1 MEENTVEDKS
11 TETRTGTA
19 PEIGQSGPT
28 DPAALRRTE
37 RNARIA
43 VTIFPL
49 LVIAGGVIGFIGAD
63 SVSTLAPTIPWGLGV
78 IMFFMGVT
86 LTLPDFTRIAKRPWI
101 VALGTG
107 SQFIIMPLAGWAIA
121 QVLGLPPALAIGVIL
136 VGCAPGGTA
145 SNVVTY
151 LAKGDVALSV
161 SITTVSTLL
170 APLLTPV
177 LTLWLAGSYM
187 DVSASAMMV
196 SIVQTVLVPVIA
208 GVLVRALFS
217 RLIDLLGPVLPWLS
231 TIAIAYVV
239 AVVVAGSAGSLLS
252 AGALVLVAVVLH
264 NGVGLALGY
273 LVARA
278 VGLDTAARR
287 ALSFEVGLQ
296 NSGLASS
303 LAATHF
309 PTEPTAALPGAVFS
323 VWHNVSGAILAALF
337 ARRPIKD

>member
-1 MEENTVEDKS
+1 MQDEHAKTPAGS
-11 TETRTGTA
+11 A
-19 PEIGQSGPT
+19 PDVDQNKPT
-28 DPAALRRTE
+28 DPAAERRTE

-43 VTIFPL
+43 VTVFPL
-49 LVIAGGVIGFIGAD
+49 LVIGGGLIGFFGSDPISALG
-63 SVSTLAPTIPWGLGV
+63 PTIPWGLGV

-86 LTLPDFTRIAKRPWI
+86 LTLPDFTRIAKRPW
-101 VALGTG
+101 VVLLGTG
-107 SQFIIMPLAGWAIA
+107 SQFIVMPLAGWLIA
-121 QVLGLPPALAIGVIL
+121 QMLSLPPALAIGVIL

-187 DVSASAMMV
+187 DVSAGSMMV
-196 SIVQTVLVPVIA
+196 SIVQTVLLPVIG
-208 GVLVRALFS
+208 GVIVRALFS
-217 RLIDLLGPVLPWLS
+217 RIIDLLGPILPWLS
-231 TIAIAYVV
+231 TVAIAYVV
-239 AVVVAGSAGSLLS
+239 AVVVAGSAGSLLQ
-252 AGALVLVAVVLH
+252 AGALVLVAVILH

-273 LVARA
+273 LAARVA
-278 VGLDTAARR
+278 GLDAPARR

-303 LAATHF
+303 LAQTHF
-309 PTEPTAALPGAVFS
+309 PAEPTAALPGAVFS
-323 VWHNVSGAILAALF
+323 VWHNVSGAILAAFF
-337 ARRPIKD
+337 ARRPLKD

>member
-1 MEENTVEDKS
+1 MES
-11 TETRTGTA
+11 TTGQRTDAQA
-19 PEIGQSGPT
+19 PAEV
-28 DPAALRRTE
+28 DEAARRRTD

-49 LVIAGGVIGFIGAD
+49 LVIAGGVVGLIWSEPLSGLGHT
-63 SVSTLAPTIPWGLGV
+63 VPWGLAV

-107 SQFIIMPLAGWAIA
+107 SQFIVMPLAGWTIA
-121 QVLGLPPALAIGVIL
+121 QLLGLSPALAIGVIL

-161 SITTVSTLL
+161 SVTTVSTLL

-196 SIVQTVLVPVIA
+196 SIVQTVLVPVVA
-208 GVLVRALFS
+208 GVIVRALFS

-231 TIAIAYVV
+231 TVAIAYVV
-239 AVVVAGSAGSLLS
+239 AVVVSGSAGSLAS
-252 AGALVLVAVVLH
+252 AGALVLLAVILH
-264 NGVGLALGY
+264 NGVGLTLGY
-273 LVARA
+273 VAARVA
-278 VGLDTAARR
+278 GLDTATRR

-303 LAATHF
+303 LAKTHF
-309 PTEPTAALPGAVFS
+309 PMEPTAALPGAVFS
-323 VWHNVSGAILAALF
+323 VWHNVSGAILAALY
-337 ARRPIKD
+337 ARRPLDR

>member
-1 MEENTVEDKS
+1 MEDEHPD
-11 TETRTGTA
+11 TRTSA
-19 PEIGQSGPT
+19 AKEIGQTGPH
-28 DPAALRRTE
+28 DPVAQRRTE

-49 LVIAGGVIGFIGAD
+49 LVIAGGVIGFLGSD
-63 SVSTLAPTIPWGLGV
+63 SISALAPTIPWGLGV

-86 LTLPDFTRIAKRPWI
+86 LTLPDFTRIAKRPWV

-107 SQFIIMPLAGWAIA
+107 SQFIVMPLAGWAIA
-121 QVLGLPPALAIGVIL
+121 QLLGLPPALAIGVIL

-161 SITTVSTLL
+161 SVTTVSTLL

-187 DVSASAMMV
+187 DVSAGAMMV

-208 GVLVRALFS
+208 GVVVRALFS

-231 TIAIAYVV
+231 TVAIAYVV
-239 AVVVAGSAGSLLS
+239 AVVVAGSAGSLMT
-252 AGALVLVAVVLH
+252 AGALVFVAVILH
-264 NGVGLALGY
+264 NGVGLTLGY
-273 LVARA
+273 VAARLA
-278 VGLDTAARR
+278 GLRTAERR

-323 VWHNVSGAILAALF
+323 VWHNVSGAILAALY
-337 ARRPIKD
+337 ARRPITD